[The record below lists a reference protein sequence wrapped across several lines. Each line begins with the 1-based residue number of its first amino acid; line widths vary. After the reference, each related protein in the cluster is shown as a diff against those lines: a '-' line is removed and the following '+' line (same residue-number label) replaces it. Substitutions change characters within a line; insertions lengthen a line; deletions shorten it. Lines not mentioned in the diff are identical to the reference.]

1 MPQDTRLV
9 TCDQSS
15 KAIHYKSK
23 FITPRKQ
30 AVRNQ
35 VDRTDSS
42 QKDQV
47 PRISPIEQF
56 PRSETNFKVQKR
68 KLFQLWRDTVASQK
82 YVSTKEGASGVWR
95 KGIAVV
101 CRSKSKDACV
111 NELQLQSATVP
122 ECMDPV
128 LDEYEPVYFNALN
141 RHLKTVTVERTLTET
156 EQCYSNIEREL
167 LRVCYWKISSLCLWI
182 HSASINRSQ
191 AIGQHVEE
199 IQCVTHRAFRGYCWD
214 YPNLWCE
221 HWIPERKG

>member
-1 MPQDTRLV
+1 MSFDWFTGIFVVLSLHHEGVLGIGCLVVSLFRQCFCRVQVMPQDTRLV

-56 PRSETNFKVQKR
+56 PRSETNCKVQKR

-82 YVSTKEGASGVWR
+82 CVSTKEGASGVWR

-111 NELQLQSATVP
+111 NELKVQSATVSGLHTGWIQASLLQ
-122 ECMDPV
+122 CT
-128 LDEYEPVYFNALN
+128 
-141 RHLKTVTVERTLTET
+141 HILKTVTVERTLTET
-156 EQCYSNIEREL
+156 E
-167 LRVCYWKISSLCLWI
+167 
-182 HSASINRSQ
+182 
-191 AIGQHVEE
+191 
-199 IQCVTHRAFRGYCWD
+199 
-214 YPNLWCE
+214 
-221 HWIPERKG
+221 